1 MASLE
6 LKDKVNWDYF
16 ILLVAKTGMRFS
28 ELIKQLPE
36 DKPIFVDGA
45 VYNSTV
51 NNILA
56 RHCKECNIP
65 VISIH
70 GLRHP
75 YVKPT
80 TKKFITFL
88 KFFGQLHSC
97 P

>member
-1 MASLE
+1 MTSRATIYWHQLE

-70 GLRHP
+70 GCGIRMRLC
-75 YVKPT
+75 
-80 TKKFITFL
+80 
-88 KFFGQLHSC
+88 SC
-97 P
+97 LQAYLLLV